1 MQRIHATAL
10 LALCLCLFLTSCG
23 LQAIHRYEYQNQELL
38 VDVSADVVEYGGQT
52 YTYVLD
58 KNSWSITYPN
68 GAYDQETIRDD
79 GNRVVSSSWSYSNT
93 PTSQGYLEAD
103 TLLSYIQDAEGGG
116 AFYLRPL
123 WWVGL
128 AIFGVGTVTMLWPH
142 WLRLSKQ
149 TLCIIARGAGAVLA
163 FGGLGLMFY

>member
-1 MQRIHATAL
+1 MKRIGAL
-10 LALCLCLFLTSCG
+10 TLLTLWLCLALTACS
-23 LQAIHRYEYQNQELL
+23 LQAIHRYEYQDQELL
-38 VDVSADVVEYGGQT
+38 VDVSADVVEYQGQT

-68 GAYDQETIRDD
+68 GAYDQETVRDD
-79 GNRVVSSSWSYSNT
+79 GNRVVSSSWNYSNT
-93 PTSQGYLEAD
+93 PESQGYLD
-103 TLLSYIQDAEGGG
+103 SQTLLSYIRTAEGGG

-128 AIFGVGTVTMLWPH
+128 VAFGVGVLTMLWPD

-149 TLCIIARGAGAVLA
+149 TFRIIARGAGALVA